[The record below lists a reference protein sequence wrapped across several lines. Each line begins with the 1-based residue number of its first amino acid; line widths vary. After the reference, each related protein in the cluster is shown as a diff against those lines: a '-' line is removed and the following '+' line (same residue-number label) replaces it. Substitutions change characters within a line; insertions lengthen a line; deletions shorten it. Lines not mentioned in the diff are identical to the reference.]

1 MKTAK
6 LALALSLL
14 SAQASLA
21 DTTPSPTPSPSPSAT
36 PSCQI
41 LRTAKAKVYVTKLS
55 YTQVNGTWTSTNELI
70 CSTTADV
77 NVVSQQA
84 PGCSYTPII
93 TCNPILDGAYHSL
106 TISSL
111 IYFYTPA
118 AVTPNNPPL
127 KEFGVAYY
135 IDRNN
140 GENGFSSS
148 TSQNLSLAEAGVNM
162 DTSRDMTASGTSF
175 NDSLNLNVTF
185 EDTNAAQ

>member
-1 MKTAK
+1 MKTGK
-6 LALALSLL
+6 LALALSLI
-14 SAQASLA
+14 ATHTAFA
-21 DTTPSPTPSPSPSAT
+21 DTTPSPTPSPSASPT
-36 PSCQI
+36 CQI

-55 YTQVNGTWTSTNELI
+55 YTQVNGAWTSANELV

-77 NVVSQQA
+77 NVVSQQG

-118 AVTPNNPPL
+118 PGVQTSPL

-140 GENGFSSS
+140 GENGFASS
-148 TSQNLSLAEAGVNM
+148 TSQNLSQVEAGVNL
-162 DTSRDMTASGTSF
+162 DTSRDMTASGTAF